1 MRRSNANQKRADLGW
16 ALTVPTRN
24 IFGACCARAAS
35 GHIAA
40 ARATTL
46 MKSRRRIAFPKAK
59 DRVNV
64 GSRYRR
70 SKHEIATG
78 GIGPLIGLRSS
89 NPDPRMSPEGQNA
102 KYSSRVEIFRF
113 A

>member
-1 MRRSNANQKRADLGW
+1 MRRSSAIQSGDDLGC
-16 ALTVPTRN
+16 ALTVPMRN

-35 GHIAA
+35 GHVAA
-40 ARATTL
+40 ALANTL
-46 MKSRRRIAFPKAK
+46 MKSRRRIASPKAK

-89 NPDPRMSPEGQNA
+89 NPDPRMSPEGQTEKN
-102 KYSSRVEIFRF
+102 SV
-113 A
+113 